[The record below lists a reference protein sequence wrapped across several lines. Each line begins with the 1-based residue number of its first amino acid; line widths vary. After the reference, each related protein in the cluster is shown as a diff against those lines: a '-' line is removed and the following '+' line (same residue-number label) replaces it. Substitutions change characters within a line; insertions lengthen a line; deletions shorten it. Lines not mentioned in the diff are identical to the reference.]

1 VSEQTATR
9 LGVEGIPILRTIPG
23 SPAARAGLRGVDTR
37 AGTLG
42 DIIVSANGK
51 PVRRLFDLTTELDE
65 IGVGH
70 DVKLAVFSQTI
81 ERIGAAN
88 QRELLCSND
97 FSRLTEIPDADGMY
111 AKAVRV

>member
-1 VSEQTATR
+1 MESATFH
-9 LGVEGIPILRTIPG
+9 
-23 SPAARAGLRGVDTR
+23 
-37 AGTLG
+37 
-42 DIIVSANGK
+42 K
-51 PVRRLFDLTTELDE
+51 W
-65 IGVGH
+65 
-70 DVKLAVFSQTI
+70 LAVFSQTI